1 MIVRT
6 LDEITDTERAVNGG
20 NWISRRLLL
29 ADDNMGISVH
39 DTLIQAG
46 TETLIWYKHH
56 LEAVYCIQGEGEV
69 ETLADEKV
77 YPIKPG
83 TLYALDQHDRHLL
96 RAHSEMRLVSIFN
109 PALTGREIHD
119 ESGSYPPP
127 NNPNRG

>member
-1 MIVRT
+1 MIFRT
-6 LDEITDTERAVNGG
+6 LDEIIGTERVVNGG

-39 DTLIQAG
+39 DTLIQEG

-56 LEAVYCIQGEGEV
+56 LEAVYCIKGEGEV
-69 ETLADEKV
+69 ETLVDGKV
-77 YPIKPG
+77 YPIKSG
-83 TLYALDQHDRHLL
+83 TLYALNQNDRHLL

-127 NNPNRG
+127 NA

>member
-6 LDEITDTERAVNGG
+6 LDEITDTERVVKGG

-109 PALTGREIHD
+109 PALTGCEIHD

>member
-6 LDEITDTERAVNGG
+6 LDEITDTERVVNGG

-46 TETLIWYKHH
+46 TETLIGYKHH

-83 TLYALDQHDRHLL
+83 TLYALDRHDRHLL

-127 NNPNRG
+127 NNPDRG